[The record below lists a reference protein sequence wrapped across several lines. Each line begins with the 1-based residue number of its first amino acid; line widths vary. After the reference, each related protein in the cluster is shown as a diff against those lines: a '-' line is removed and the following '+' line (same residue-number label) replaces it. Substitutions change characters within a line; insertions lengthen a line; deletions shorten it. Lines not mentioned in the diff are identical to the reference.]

1 LVTKMKIFRS
11 RDGAP
16 SAQKLTKLA
25 VAMAG

>member
-1 LVTKMKIFRS
+1 MKIFRS